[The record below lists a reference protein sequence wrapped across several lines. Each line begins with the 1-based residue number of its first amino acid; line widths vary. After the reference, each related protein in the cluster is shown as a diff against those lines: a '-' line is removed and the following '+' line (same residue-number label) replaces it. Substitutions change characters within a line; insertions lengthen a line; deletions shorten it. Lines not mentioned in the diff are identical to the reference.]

1 MEKTRVAVIGLGGI
15 SQIMHLPILSK
26 CKDAELTAVCDK
38 ETTKS
43 KVVAKRYN
51 LPAGYREVDKMLE
64 DNESIDAVIVATTTN
79 AHLETVI
86 KCLEAGKHVLVEKPV
101 AMNAAEVRKMTD
113 AAEKNR
119 KIFMVG
125 MNNRFR
131 TDTMLQRN
139 FIKGKELG
147 DIFYVKTGWLKSQ
160 SSNQKWFTV
169 MDKAGGG
176 VFMDNGIVM
185 LDLGMW
191 MLGFPEVKS
200 VSAVNYRHNSKAV
213 EDSNVTFVRFHN
225 NASLTIEVSW
235 SFLRYGEFFYCN
247 AFGTNGSTAINPL
260 KISKV
265 INKELFDITPKNIK
279 QSPAVFKNSFENQM
293 NYFIGAIRGTHTPIS
308 TGKEALAVMEIADAI
323 YKSAESGREVFFKK
337 S

>member
-1 MEKTRVAVIGLGGI
+1 
-15 SQIMHLPILSK
+15 
-26 CKDAELTAVCDK
+26 
-38 ETTKS
+38 
-43 KVVAKRYN
+43 
-51 LPAGYREVDKMLE
+51 MLE
-64 DNESIDAVIVATTTN
+64 EHADIEAVIVATSTD
-79 AHLETVI
+79 AHLDTVL
-86 KCLEAGKHVLVEKPV
+86 KCLDAGKHVLVEKPV
-101 AMNAAEVRKMTD
+101 ALNAAEVKKMVD
-113 AAEKNR
+113 SAEKHR

-131 TDTMLQRN
+131 TDTMLQRS

-200 VSAVNYRHNSKAV
+200 VSAVNYRHNSKTV

-265 INKELFDITPKNIK
+265 INNELFDITPKNIK
-279 QSPAVFKNSFENQM
+279 QSTAVFKNSFVNQM